1 MPDRL
6 FNQWAV
12 KRPMPLLTATEAP
25 RLLSTLGDEVVL
37 GKAVEASTN
46 QVPRELS
53 PLPFQL
59 QAPSLRVSGFHEL
72 PSMRRRTYRS

>member
-59 QAPSLRVSGFHEL
+59 QTSSLRFPGFHDL
-72 PSMRRRTYRS
+72 PGMRRRTYQS

>member
-12 KRPMPLLTATEAP
+12 KGPMPQLTATEAP
-25 RLLSTLGDEVVL
+25 RLLSTMGDEVVL

-46 QVPRELS
+46 QVPRELF
-53 PLPFQL
+53 PLSFQL
-59 QAPSLRVSGFHEL
+59 QAPSLRFPGFHEL
-72 PSMRRRTYRS
+72 PGMCRRTYQI